1 MEDGYVFE
9 DLPTGTRRWGLCT
22 TVLVAATIGGS
33 AVATAEF
40 TAAWVQH
47 SVDGPQVRVVVDG
60 ECPPVSFDGVGVPMM
75 RRAAPTEHHADIV
88 CVANVPKGTIEVQL
102 QGKPLPA
109 PALSEVMRVAI
120 VGDTGCRVSDK
131 HGLYQACNNNS
142 EWPLSQIATSIENY
156 RPDLIIYLGDYI
168 YRESPCPNGN
178 NGCKGTP
185 FGDTHETWQA
195 DWLLP
200 TAPMHRAAPMVL
212 IRGNHETCSRAGMG
226 WFRYLDAREYS
237 NECHADSDPWIVDI
251 DPLHIA
257 ILDTSYLDDT
267 QGQPLVDFFAGEFR
281 NLGGSFTEDKG
292 WIATHR
298 PIWGI
303 GADDDTGE
311 AYEPT
316 PVLQDA
322 ARNVQLGSFVEL
334 LLGSHLH
341 LAEAIDFVGDR
352 PPQLVVGNGGTQ
364 LVPSVDL
371 PEKIDGVEI
380 NMINVFYQFGFVTM
394 EQTPTKNWSLAFRDV
409 LGREIETCSFDRTNI
424 SCP

>member
-1 MEDGYVFE
+1 MFD
-9 DLPTGTRRWGLCT
+9 DTWTSTRRGGLCAIA
-22 TVLVAATIGGS
+22 LIAAISGS
-33 AVATAEF
+33 NAVTAAEL
-40 TAAWVQH
+40 TAAWVQY
-47 SVDGPQVRVVVDG
+47 SVDGPQVRAVVDG
-60 ECPPVSFDGVGVPMM
+60 ECPPVAFDGIEVPLM
-75 RRAAPTEHHADIV
+75 RRAAPTDQHADTV
-88 CVANVPKGTIEVQL
+88 CVANVPKGTTEVLL
-102 QGKPLPA
+102 QETTLPA
-109 PALSEVMRVAI
+109 PPLGEVKRVAI

-142 EWPLSQIATSIENY
+142 EWPLSQIATSIEDF

-168 YRESPCPNGN
+168 YRESPCPDGN

-185 FGDTHETWQA
+185 FGDTHETWMV

-226 WFRYLDAREYS
+226 WFRYLDARDYS
-237 NECHADSDPWIVDI
+237 NECKTDSDSWIAEV
-251 DPLHIA
+251 DPLRIA
-257 ILDTSYLDDT
+257 VLDTSYLDDT
-267 QGQPLVDFFAGEFR
+267 QGQPLVDFFADEFR
-281 NLGGSFTEDKG
+281 DLGNSFTENKG

-298 PIWGI
+298 PIWGV

-316 PVLQDA
+316 TVLQEA
-322 ARNVQLGSFVEL
+322 VRSVPLGSFVEL

-371 PEKIDGVEI
+371 PDKIDGVEI
-380 NMINVFYQFGFVTM
+380 DMINVFYQFGFVTM
-394 EQTPTKNWSLAFRDV
+394 ELAPTKNWDIAFRDV
-409 LGREIETCSFDRTNI
+409 LGREIETCNFDRTNV